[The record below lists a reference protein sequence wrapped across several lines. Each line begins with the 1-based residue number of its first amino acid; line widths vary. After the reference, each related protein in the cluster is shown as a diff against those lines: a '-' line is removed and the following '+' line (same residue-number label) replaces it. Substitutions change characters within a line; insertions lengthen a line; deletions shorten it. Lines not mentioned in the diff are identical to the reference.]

1 MCALH
6 AELAAAAA
14 YISVVAA
21 VVAVVAVAR
30 GDWASSSV
38 SRP

>member
-1 MCALH
+1 MCALR
-6 AELAAAAA
+6 AEVEAAVA

-21 VVAVVAVAR
+21 VVAVAR
-30 GDWASSSV
+30 GDRASSSV

>member
-21 VVAVVAVAR
+21 VVAVAR